1 MIQKQL
7 HKLKENWL
15 LVALFL
21 VAIIFVSGINP
32 VSSGFS
38 KVGSTMEYAMA
49 EPSDFYD
56 SGFAP
61 EIQERKIIQTLSLL
75 TEVRRGSYT
84 DNEQKMKAIVISS
97 GSLIVNE
104 NVNTHDD
111 SKSGYYQIQVDSS
124 KADAIMDQLKGIGK
138 VTSLYNNKRDITSS
152 YTDTKIEL
160 DSEKR
165 RLTKYNQM
173 FSESKNVNEK
183 IQLTNLIFDQ
193 ERRVKYLEERLQNQ
207 DEKVDYTTIS
217 FSMTEKQ
224 SEWANIAFTSLGNL
238 VRSLVNSVNTLL
250 HLIFVILPYAVIGLI
265 GLFVY
270 RKIK

>member
-1 MIQKQL
+1 
-7 HKLKENWL
+7 
-15 LVALFL
+15 
-21 VAIIFVSGINP
+21 
-32 VSSGFS
+32 
-38 KVGSTMEYAMA
+38 
-49 EPSDFYD
+49 
-56 SGFAP
+56 
-61 EIQERKIIQTLSLL
+61 
-75 TEVRRGSYT
+75 
-84 DNEQKMKAIVISS
+84 
-97 GSLIVNE
+97 
-104 NVNTHDD
+104 
-111 SKSGYYQIQVDSS
+111 
-124 KADAIMDQLKGIGK
+124 MDQLKGIGK

-270 RKIK
+270 RKIKK